1 MSIEIRVCEPSD
13 VLALDWSGENIYR
26 DHFANQ
32 FARQQAGDATI
43 FIAVEAED
51 VVGRVIADLE
61 YGDPEE
67 MWVLGLEVR
76 ESHRRQ
82 GIATSLM
89 KIAERAARQQ
99 QATCLRLTVAKS
111 NRAAQQL
118 YNRLGYRSVGE
129 DTSPGLK
136 DKQGRYLAAPEP
148 RWILERKLG

>member
-1 MSIEIRVCEPSD
+1 MSIEIRVCKPSD
-13 VLALDWSGENIYR
+13 VLALDWSDENIYR

-43 FIAVEAED
+43 FIAVAAEFL
-51 VVGRVIADLE
+51 VGRVIADLE
-61 YGDPEE
+61 YGEPDE

-82 GIATSLM
+82 GIATLLM
-89 KIAERAARQQ
+89 QTTEREARRQG
-99 QATCLRLTVAKS
+99 ALRLRLTVAKT
-111 NRAAQQL
+111 NQAAQQL
-118 YNRLGYRSVGE
+118 YKLLGYQSVGE

>member
-1 MSIEIRVCEPSD
+1 MSFEIRVCEPSN
-13 VLALDWSGENIYR
+13 VLALDWSGANIYR

-43 FIAVEAED
+43 FIALAD
-51 VVGRVIADLE
+51 DHLVGRVIADFE
-61 YGDPEE
+61 YGEPDE

-76 ESHRRQ
+76 EGHRRQ

-89 KIAERAARQQ
+89 QVAEQEARQKKAER
-99 QATCLRLTVAKS
+99 LLLTVAKS
-111 NRAAQQL
+111 NHVAQQL
-118 YNRLGYRSVGE
+118 YTNLGYENVGE